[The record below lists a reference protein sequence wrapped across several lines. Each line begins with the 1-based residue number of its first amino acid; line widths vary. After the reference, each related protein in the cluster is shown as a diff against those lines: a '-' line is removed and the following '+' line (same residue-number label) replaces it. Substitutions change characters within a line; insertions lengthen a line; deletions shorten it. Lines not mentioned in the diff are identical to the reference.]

1 MQTAEISALLE
12 LTQIHGLGPARIRTL
27 VTRLGSSEAVLEAS
41 VAEMSRLEG
50 IDLKLAQTISRYKP
64 AGFADVQLEKSEA
77 EGCTIISFRDEAYPD
92 YLKRIYDPPVLLF
105 VRGSFAEADRD
116 AVAIVGTR
124 MPSAYGRQI
133 AQELARGMASSG
145 LTVVSGFAKGIDTVA
160 HRGALA
166 VGGRTIAVL
175 GNGLD
180 IVYPAANRKI
190 VDQVENNGAVISEF
204 PFGTKPDAGNFPRRN
219 RIISGL
225 SHAIVVVEAGHRSG
239 AILTALNAVD
249 QNRDVFA
256 VPGRVTDSKSVG
268 CNRLIRNGAI
278 PVRDSQHI
286 LEILTPRLHTPAR
299 PVQREL
305 KLEMT
310 EPEMAVYSVLSGD
323 PKYVDDIVAQTEL
336 DPSTVLTIL
345 LGLELKGVVTQL
357 SGKQFTRT

>member
-1 MQTAEISALLE
+1 M
-12 LTQIHGLGPARIRTL
+12 
-27 VTRLGSSEAVLEAS
+27 
-41 VAEMSRLEG
+41 
-50 IDLKLAQTISRYKP
+50 
-64 AGFADVQLEKSEA
+64 
-77 EGCTIISFRDEAYPD
+77 
-92 YLKRIYDPPVLLF
+92 
-105 VRGSFAEADRD
+105 
-116 AVAIVGTR
+116 
-124 MPSAYGRQI
+124 
-133 AQELARGMASSG
+133 
-145 LTVVSGFAKGIDTVA
+145 
-160 HRGALA
+160 
-166 VGGRTIAVL
+166 GGRTIAVL

-286 LEILTPRLHTPAR
+286 LEILNPRLHTPAR

-323 PKYVDDIVAQTEL
+323 PKYVDDMCTDRTRSFNSTHYPTRFGAERGGDTTERETVYSNLNWCVATYFLDQVSDSSGISILQLKDLASVGSCPNSILSCGHASVNFLTE
-336 DPSTVLTIL
+336 
-345 LGLELKGVVTQL
+345 
-357 SGKQFTRT
+357 

>member
-1 MQTAEISALLE
+1 MQTAELTSLLE

-27 VTRLGSSEAVLEAS
+27 VAGLGSPEAVLGAS
-41 VAEMSRLEG
+41 VEEMCRLEG
-50 IDLKLAQTISRYKP
+50 IDLKLAQLISRYRP
-64 AGFADVQLEKSEA
+64 SRFAEEQMKKSEN
-77 EGCTIISFRDEAYPD
+77 EGCTIVSFLDDTYPAH
-92 YLKRIYDPPVLLF
+92 LKKIYDPPVLLF
-105 VRGSFAEADRD
+105 VRGAFDEADLD
-116 AVAIVGTR
+116 AVSIVGTR
-124 MPSAYGRQI
+124 MPSAYGKQV
-133 AQELARGMASSG
+133 AQELARELASSG

-160 HRGALA
+160 HGGALA
-166 VGGRTIAVL
+166 VGGRTVAVL

-180 IVYPAANRKI
+180 IVYPAANRKMI
-190 VDQVENNGAVISEF
+190 AHVENNGAIVSEF
-204 PFGTKPDAGNFPRRN
+204 AFGTKPDAGNFPRRN

-225 SHAIVVVEAGHRSG
+225 SHATVVVEAGHRSG

-256 VPGRVTDSKSVG
+256 VPGRLTDPKSVG

-278 PVRDSQHI
+278 PVRDAQQI
-286 LEILTPRLHTPAR
+286 LEVLNPRLHSPAR
-299 PVQREL
+299 PVQRQL
-305 KLEMT
+305 KLELT

-345 LGLELKGVVTQL
+345 LGLELKGAVTQL